1 MVYDNCSSP
10 DDRRA
15 RCEKYRLSRFYR
27 VHLISKEMDRMTN
40 KKFKLAAM
48 SLALTACVAA
58 SPLSAGAEA
67 PEAAADVQPSAAADT
82 ATEDKPSPETVAAEE
97 PAAEAAADPVEET
110 PAQST
115 EEPPA
120 QEPEAAPAGDA
131 AVLPALPGARPVVVD
146 MPAAEAPADA
156 AGEPAE
162 AAEDPKDAAD
172 SAEET
177 AEDADAAED
186 AETPEPPEIAIAR
199 PDAAQPAVQPG
210 IAAPAI
216 QPGGISVMLP
226 GETRQVALNTQASN
240 EDGTVMGDFETVV
253 KNAKAGQEII
263 LQEDYTG
270 SLTIFDWIRLNLNK
284 KTVTGTITVDLSGKK
299 ADGSRGTVEIVN
311 GTITGGTESGV
322 KITGAEGSEILL
334 KDLTITGNRNDTSGY
349 GGGGVCADSGDLTI
363 DHCRI
368 TDNTAANGSGGGVSM
383 GGKHGGTVENA
394 SLTIKDSVISGNT
407 STAQGGG
414 VYAAVTDG
422 SVSITGSTLSGNSA
436 TAQGG
441 GISVSASGSTDVTL
455 SGNTI
460 LENTA
465 GQDGGGIY
473 LSRPEQ
479 SETAPDTTIC
489 GNTIQK
495 NSGKNGGGI
504 KLDNTS
510 ATLENNTILENTAQN
525 AGGGLRA
532 DTRSAA
538 VTCTLRNNTIANNT
552 AVTGGG
558 ISSGSSSLIYKNEYT
573 GYTCTIVMESG
584 SVTGNT
590 ARTTLGTYG
599 GGGVHLTG
607 NGSRFV
613 MKGGTIAGNNANCG
627 GGIYSENYEGISIL
641 GGAIQ
646 GNRAAKHGGGIYI
659 RNSMPNRTIAG
670 SVTNTVEQEVL
681 DIGST
686 VVISGNTAGQLGGG
700 IYADNG
706 VTVRLAGYLLNNH
719 AGTAGA
725 DLYLTAGST
734 EDKNRNVLVL
744 RRVSKDDDWT
754 LVDCGH
760 TIDGWY
766 IDGDEDGNNRWNA
779 DATVDADGN
788 EIPKFI
794 MNLDTLLDGS
804 DYTILQ
810 DENGDYVITVG
821 GKALAL
827 KAAHA
832 VIPPE
837 PTPDPEPTPGPN
849 PTPDPEPTPITPET
863 PESPEVPEAPGE
875 TPVTPISTPTQTVA
889 PSGTHLPQTGTSLFA
904 ALAMALSGI
913 ALTAAGAWASL
924 TGRRCRH

>member
-1 MVYDNCSSP
+1 M
-10 DDRRA
+10 
-15 RCEKYRLSRFYR
+15 
-27 VHLISKEMDRMTN
+27 
-40 KKFKLAAM
+40 
-48 SLALTACVAA
+48 
-58 SPLSAGAEA
+58 
-67 PEAAADVQPSAAADT
+67 
-82 ATEDKPSPETVAAEE
+82 
-97 PAAEAAADPVEET
+97 
-110 PAQST
+110 
-115 EEPPA
+115 
-120 QEPEAAPAGDA
+120 
-131 AVLPALPGARPVVVD
+131 
-146 MPAAEAPADA
+146 
-156 AGEPAE
+156 
-162 AAEDPKDAAD
+162 
-172 SAEET
+172 
-177 AEDADAAED
+177 
-186 AETPEPPEIAIAR
+186 
-199 PDAAQPAVQPG
+199 
-210 IAAPAI
+210 
-216 QPGGISVMLP
+216 
-226 GETRQVALNTQASN
+226 
-240 EDGTVMGDFETVV
+240 
-253 KNAKAGQEII
+253 
-263 LQEDYTG
+263 
-270 SLTIFDWIRLNLNK
+270 
-284 KTVTGTITVDLSGKK
+284 
-299 ADGSRGTVEIVN
+299 N

-441 GISVSASGSTDVTL
+441 G
-455 SGNTI
+455 
-460 LENTA
+460 
-465 GQDGGGIY
+465 GIY

-495 NSGKNGGGI
+495 NSGKN
-504 KLDNTS
+504 
-510 ATLENNTILENTAQN
+510 
-525 AGGGLRA
+525 
-532 DTRSAA
+532 
-538 VTCTLRNNTIANNT
+538 
-552 AVTGGG
+552 GGG

-725 DLYLTAGST
+725 DLYLTAGSA
-734 EDKNRNVLVL
+734 EDKNRNVLIL

>member
-1 MVYDNCSSP
+1 
-10 DDRRA
+10 
-15 RCEKYRLSRFYR
+15 
-27 VHLISKEMDRMTN
+27 
-40 KKFKLAAM
+40 M

-120 QEPEAAPAGDA
+120 QETEAAPAGDA

-177 AEDADAAED
+177 AEDVDAAED

-349 GGGGVCADSGDLTI
+349 GGGGV
-363 DHCRI
+363 
-368 TDNTAANGSGGGVSM
+368 
-383 GGKHGGTVENA
+383 
-394 SLTIKDSVISGNT
+394 
-407 STAQGGG
+407 
-414 VYAAVTDG
+414 
-422 SVSITGSTLSGNSA
+422 
-436 TAQGG
+436 
-441 GISVSASGSTDVTL
+441 
-455 SGNTI
+455 
-460 LENTA
+460 
-465 GQDGGGIY
+465 
-473 LSRPEQ
+473 
-479 SETAPDTTIC
+479 
-489 GNTIQK
+489 
-495 NSGKNGGGI
+495 
-504 KLDNTS
+504 
-510 ATLENNTILENTAQN
+510 
-525 AGGGLRA
+525 
-532 DTRSAA
+532 
-538 VTCTLRNNTIANNT
+538 
-552 AVTGGG
+552 
-558 ISSGSSSLIYKNEYT
+558 
-573 GYTCTIVMESG
+573 
-584 SVTGNT
+584 
-590 ARTTLGTYG
+590 
-599 GGGVHLTG
+599 HLTG

-734 EDKNRNVLVL
+734 EDKNRNVLIL

-837 PTPDPEPTPGPN
+837 PAPDPEPTPGPN
-849 PTPDPEPTPITPET
+849 PTPDPEPTPITPKT
-863 PESPEVPEAPGE
+863 PESPEVPVAPGE

-924 TGRRCRH
+924 TGKCARH

>member
-1 MVYDNCSSP
+1 
-10 DDRRA
+10 
-15 RCEKYRLSRFYR
+15 
-27 VHLISKEMDRMTN
+27 
-40 KKFKLAAM
+40 
-48 SLALTACVAA
+48 
-58 SPLSAGAEA
+58 
-67 PEAAADVQPSAAADT
+67 
-82 ATEDKPSPETVAAEE
+82 
-97 PAAEAAADPVEET
+97 
-110 PAQST
+110 
-115 EEPPA
+115 
-120 QEPEAAPAGDA
+120 
-131 AVLPALPGARPVVVD
+131 

-186 AETPEPPEIAIAR
+186 AETPEPPEKIAIAR

-216 QPGGISVMLP
+216 QPGDISVMLP

-311 GTITGGTESGV
+311 GAITGGTESGV

-334 KDLTITGNRNDTSGY
+334 KDLTITGNTARTTLGTY

-422 SVSITGSTLSGNSA
+422 SVSITGSTLSGNST

-504 KLDNTS
+504 
-510 ATLENNTILENTAQN
+510 
-525 AGGGLRA
+525 
-532 DTRSAA
+532 
-538 VTCTLRNNTIANNT
+538 
-552 AVTGGG
+552 
-558 ISSGSSSLIYKNEYT
+558 
-573 GYTCTIVMESG
+573 
-584 SVTGNT
+584 
-590 ARTTLGTYG
+590 
-599 GGGVHLTG
+599 
-607 NGSRFV
+607 
-613 MKGGTIAGNNANCG
+613 
-627 GGIYSENYEGISIL
+627 
-641 GGAIQ
+641 
-646 GNRAAKHGGGIYI
+646 
-659 RNSMPNRTIAG
+659 
-670 SVTNTVEQEVL
+670 
-681 DIGST
+681 
-686 VVISGNTAGQLGGG
+686 
-700 IYADNG
+700 YADNG

-725 DLYLTAGST
+725 DLYLTAGSA
-734 EDKNRNVLVL
+734 EDKNRNVLIL

-863 PESPEVPEAPGE
+863 PESPEVPVAPGE
-875 TPVTPISTPTQTVA
+875 TPVTPISTPAQTIA
-889 PSGTHLPQTGTSLFA
+889 PSSTHLPQTGTSLFA

-924 TGRRCRH
+924 TGKYARH

>member
-1 MVYDNCSSP
+1 M
-10 DDRRA
+10 
-15 RCEKYRLSRFYR
+15 
-27 VHLISKEMDRMTN
+27 
-40 KKFKLAAM
+40 
-48 SLALTACVAA
+48 
-58 SPLSAGAEA
+58 
-67 PEAAADVQPSAAADT
+67 
-82 ATEDKPSPETVAAEE
+82 
-97 PAAEAAADPVEET
+97 
-110 PAQST
+110 
-115 EEPPA
+115 
-120 QEPEAAPAGDA
+120 
-131 AVLPALPGARPVVVD
+131 
-146 MPAAEAPADA
+146 
-156 AGEPAE
+156 
-162 AAEDPKDAAD
+162 
-172 SAEET
+172 
-177 AEDADAAED
+177 
-186 AETPEPPEIAIAR
+186 
-199 PDAAQPAVQPG
+199 
-210 IAAPAI
+210 
-216 QPGGISVMLP
+216 
-226 GETRQVALNTQASN
+226 
-240 EDGTVMGDFETVV
+240 
-253 KNAKAGQEII
+253 
-263 LQEDYTG
+263 
-270 SLTIFDWIRLNLNK
+270 
-284 KTVTGTITVDLSGKK
+284 
-299 ADGSRGTVEIVN
+299 N

-349 GGGGVCADSGDLTI
+349 GGGGVCADSGDLPI

-504 KLDNTS
+504 
-510 ATLENNTILENTAQN
+510 
-525 AGGGLRA
+525 
-532 DTRSAA
+532 
-538 VTCTLRNNTIANNT
+538 
-552 AVTGGG
+552 
-558 ISSGSSSLIYKNEYT
+558 
-573 GYTCTIVMESG
+573 
-584 SVTGNT
+584 
-590 ARTTLGTYG
+590 
-599 GGGVHLTG
+599 
-607 NGSRFV
+607 
-613 MKGGTIAGNNANCG
+613 
-627 GGIYSENYEGISIL
+627 
-641 GGAIQ
+641 
-646 GNRAAKHGGGIYI
+646 YI

-725 DLYLTAGST
+725 DLYLTAGSA
-734 EDKNRNVLVL
+734 EDKNRNVLIL

>member
-1 MVYDNCSSP
+1 MVCNNCSSP

-131 AVLPALPGARPVVVD
+131 AILPALPGARPVVVD

-253 KNAKAGQEII
+253 KNAKAGQEIV

-270 SLTIFDWIRLNLNK
+270 SLTTFDWIRLNLNK

-441 GISVSASGSTDVTL
+441 GISVSTSGSTDVTL

-495 NSGKNGGGI
+495 NSGKN
-504 KLDNTS
+504 
-510 ATLENNTILENTAQN
+510 
-525 AGGGLRA
+525 
-532 DTRSAA
+532 
-538 VTCTLRNNTIANNT
+538 
-552 AVTGGG
+552 
-558 ISSGSSSLIYKNEYT
+558 
-573 GYTCTIVMESG
+573 
-584 SVTGNT
+584 
-590 ARTTLGTYG
+590 
-599 GGGVHLTG
+599 
-607 NGSRFV
+607 
-613 MKGGTIAGNNANCG
+613 
-627 GGIYSENYEGISIL
+627 
-641 GGAIQ
+641 
-646 GNRAAKHGGGIYI
+646 
-659 RNSMPNRTIAG
+659 
-670 SVTNTVEQEVL
+670 
-681 DIGST
+681 
-686 VVISGNTAGQLGGG
+686 GGG

-849 PTPDPEPTPITPET
+849 STPDPEPTPITPET
-863 PESPEVPEAPGE
+863 PESPEVPVAPGE

>member
-120 QEPEAAPAGDA
+120 QETEAAPAGDA

-311 GTITGGTESGV
+311 GTITG
-322 KITGAEGSEILL
+322 
-334 KDLTITGNRNDTSGY
+334 NRNDTSGY

-383 GGKHGGTVENA
+383 GG
-394 SLTIKDSVISGNT
+394 
-407 STAQGGG
+407 
-414 VYAAVTDG
+414 
-422 SVSITGSTLSGNSA
+422 
-436 TAQGG
+436 
-441 GISVSASGSTDVTL
+441 
-455 SGNTI
+455 
-460 LENTA
+460 
-465 GQDGGGIY
+465 
-473 LSRPEQ
+473 
-479 SETAPDTTIC
+479 
-489 GNTIQK
+489 
-495 NSGKNGGGI
+495 
-504 KLDNTS
+504 
-510 ATLENNTILENTAQN
+510 
-525 AGGGLRA
+525 
-532 DTRSAA
+532 
-538 VTCTLRNNTIANNT
+538 
-552 AVTGGG
+552 
-558 ISSGSSSLIYKNEYT
+558 
-573 GYTCTIVMESG
+573 
-584 SVTGNT
+584 
-590 ARTTLGTYG
+590 
-599 GGGVHLTG
+599 
-607 NGSRFV
+607 
-613 MKGGTIAGNNANCG
+613 
-627 GGIYSENYEGISIL
+627 
-641 GGAIQ
+641 
-646 GNRAAKHGGGIYI
+646 KHGGGIYI

-725 DLYLTAGST
+725 DLYLTAGSA
-734 EDKNRNVLVL
+734 EDKNRNVLIL

>member
-1 MVYDNCSSP
+1 M
-10 DDRRA
+10 
-15 RCEKYRLSRFYR
+15 
-27 VHLISKEMDRMTN
+27 
-40 KKFKLAAM
+40 
-48 SLALTACVAA
+48 
-58 SPLSAGAEA
+58 
-67 PEAAADVQPSAAADT
+67 
-82 ATEDKPSPETVAAEE
+82 
-97 PAAEAAADPVEET
+97 
-110 PAQST
+110 
-115 EEPPA
+115 
-120 QEPEAAPAGDA
+120 
-131 AVLPALPGARPVVVD
+131 PALPGARPVVVD

-334 KDLTITGNRNDTSGY
+334 KDLTI
-349 GGGGVCADSGDLTI
+349 
-363 DHCRI
+363 
-368 TDNTAANGSGGGVSM
+368 
-383 GGKHGGTVENA
+383 
-394 SLTIKDSVISGNT
+394 
-407 STAQGGG
+407 
-414 VYAAVTDG
+414 
-422 SVSITGSTLSGNSA
+422 
-436 TAQGG
+436 
-441 GISVSASGSTDVTL
+441 
-455 SGNTI
+455 
-460 LENTA
+460 
-465 GQDGGGIY
+465 
-473 LSRPEQ
+473 
-479 SETAPDTTIC
+479 
-489 GNTIQK
+489 
-495 NSGKNGGGI
+495 
-504 KLDNTS
+504 
-510 ATLENNTILENTAQN
+510 
-525 AGGGLRA
+525 
-532 DTRSAA
+532 
-538 VTCTLRNNTIANNT
+538 ANNT

-725 DLYLTAGST
+725 DLYLTAGSA
-734 EDKNRNVLVL
+734 EDKNRNALIL

-794 MNLDTLLDGS
+794 MNLDALLDGS

-863 PESPEVPEAPGE
+863 PESPEVPVAPGE

>member
-1 MVYDNCSSP
+1 
-10 DDRRA
+10 
-15 RCEKYRLSRFYR
+15 
-27 VHLISKEMDRMTN
+27 
-40 KKFKLAAM
+40 M

-120 QEPEAAPAGDA
+120 QETEAAPAGDA

-394 SLTIKDSVISGNT
+394 SLTIKDSVISGNA

-441 GISVSASGSTDVTL
+441 GISVSTSGSTDVTL

-504 KLDNTS
+504 
-510 ATLENNTILENTAQN
+510 
-525 AGGGLRA
+525 
-532 DTRSAA
+532 
-538 VTCTLRNNTIANNT
+538 
-552 AVTGGG
+552 
-558 ISSGSSSLIYKNEYT
+558 
-573 GYTCTIVMESG
+573 
-584 SVTGNT
+584 
-590 ARTTLGTYG
+590 
-599 GGGVHLTG
+599 
-607 NGSRFV
+607 
-613 MKGGTIAGNNANCG
+613 
-627 GGIYSENYEGISIL
+627 
-641 GGAIQ
+641 
-646 GNRAAKHGGGIYI
+646 
-659 RNSMPNRTIAG
+659 
-670 SVTNTVEQEVL
+670 
-681 DIGST
+681 
-686 VVISGNTAGQLGGG
+686 
-700 IYADNG
+700 YADNG

-734 EDKNRNVLVL
+734 EDKNRNVLIL

>member
-1 MVYDNCSSP
+1 MVCNNCSSP

-97 PAAEAAADPVEET
+97 PTAEAAADPVEET

-299 ADGSRGTVEIVN
+299 ADGSRGAVEIVN

-383 GGKHGGTVENA
+383 GG
-394 SLTIKDSVISGNT
+394 
-407 STAQGGG
+407 
-414 VYAAVTDG
+414 
-422 SVSITGSTLSGNSA
+422 
-436 TAQGG
+436 
-441 GISVSASGSTDVTL
+441 
-455 SGNTI
+455 
-460 LENTA
+460 
-465 GQDGGGIY
+465 
-473 LSRPEQ
+473 
-479 SETAPDTTIC
+479 
-489 GNTIQK
+489 
-495 NSGKNGGGI
+495 
-504 KLDNTS
+504 
-510 ATLENNTILENTAQN
+510 
-525 AGGGLRA
+525 
-532 DTRSAA
+532 
-538 VTCTLRNNTIANNT
+538 
-552 AVTGGG
+552 
-558 ISSGSSSLIYKNEYT
+558 
-573 GYTCTIVMESG
+573 
-584 SVTGNT
+584 
-590 ARTTLGTYG
+590 
-599 GGGVHLTG
+599 
-607 NGSRFV
+607 
-613 MKGGTIAGNNANCG
+613 
-627 GGIYSENYEGISIL
+627 
-641 GGAIQ
+641 
-646 GNRAAKHGGGIYI
+646 KHGGGIYI

-734 EDKNRNVLVL
+734 EDKNRNVLIL

-849 PTPDPEPTPITPET
+849 PTPDPEPTPITPKT
-863 PESPEVPEAPGE
+863 PESPEVPVAPGE
-875 TPVTPISTPTQTVA
+875 TPVTPISTPTQTVV

>member
-1 MVYDNCSSP
+1 MVCNNCSSP

-120 QEPEAAPAGDA
+120 QETEAAPAGDA

-465 GQDGGGIY
+465 GQDGSGIY

-504 KLDNTS
+504 
-510 ATLENNTILENTAQN
+510 
-525 AGGGLRA
+525 
-532 DTRSAA
+532 
-538 VTCTLRNNTIANNT
+538 
-552 AVTGGG
+552 
-558 ISSGSSSLIYKNEYT
+558 
-573 GYTCTIVMESG
+573 
-584 SVTGNT
+584 
-590 ARTTLGTYG
+590 
-599 GGGVHLTG
+599 
-607 NGSRFV
+607 
-613 MKGGTIAGNNANCG
+613 
-627 GGIYSENYEGISIL
+627 
-641 GGAIQ
+641 
-646 GNRAAKHGGGIYI
+646 
-659 RNSMPNRTIAG
+659 
-670 SVTNTVEQEVL
+670 
-681 DIGST
+681 
-686 VVISGNTAGQLGGG
+686 
-700 IYADNG
+700 YADNG

-725 DLYLTAGST
+725 DLYLTTGSA
-734 EDKNRNVLVL
+734 EDKNRNVLIL

>member
-1 MVYDNCSSP
+1 MVCNNCSSP

-120 QEPEAAPAGDA
+120 QETEAAPAGDA

-441 GISVSASGSTDVTL
+441 GISVSTSGSTDVTL

-495 NSGKNGGGI
+495 NSGKN
-504 KLDNTS
+504 
-510 ATLENNTILENTAQN
+510 
-525 AGGGLRA
+525 
-532 DTRSAA
+532 
-538 VTCTLRNNTIANNT
+538 
-552 AVTGGG
+552 
-558 ISSGSSSLIYKNEYT
+558 
-573 GYTCTIVMESG
+573 
-584 SVTGNT
+584 
-590 ARTTLGTYG
+590 
-599 GGGVHLTG
+599 
-607 NGSRFV
+607 
-613 MKGGTIAGNNANCG
+613 
-627 GGIYSENYEGISIL
+627 
-641 GGAIQ
+641 
-646 GNRAAKHGGGIYI
+646 GGGIYI

>member
-1 MVYDNCSSP
+1 MVCNNCSSP

-383 GGKHGGTVENA
+383 GSKHGGTVENA

-504 KLDNTS
+504 
-510 ATLENNTILENTAQN
+510 
-525 AGGGLRA
+525 
-532 DTRSAA
+532 
-538 VTCTLRNNTIANNT
+538 
-552 AVTGGG
+552 
-558 ISSGSSSLIYKNEYT
+558 
-573 GYTCTIVMESG
+573 
-584 SVTGNT
+584 
-590 ARTTLGTYG
+590 
-599 GGGVHLTG
+599 
-607 NGSRFV
+607 
-613 MKGGTIAGNNANCG
+613 
-627 GGIYSENYEGISIL
+627 
-641 GGAIQ
+641 
-646 GNRAAKHGGGIYI
+646 YI

-706 VTVRLAGYLLNNH
+706 VTVRLAAYLLNNH

-725 DLYLTAGST
+725 DLYLTAGSA
-734 EDKNRNVLVL
+734 EDKNRNVLIL

-810 DENGDYVITVG
+810 DENGDYVITVS

-849 PTPDPEPTPITPET
+849 STPDPEPTPITPKT

-924 TGRRCRH
+924 TGKYARH

>member
-120 QEPEAAPAGDA
+120 QETEAAPAGDA

-240 EDGTVMGDFETVV
+240 EDGTVMGDFEMVV

-349 GGGGVCADSGDLTI
+349 GGG
-363 DHCRI
+363 
-368 TDNTAANGSGGGVSM
+368 
-383 GGKHGGTVENA
+383 
-394 SLTIKDSVISGNT
+394 
-407 STAQGGG
+407 
-414 VYAAVTDG
+414 
-422 SVSITGSTLSGNSA
+422 
-436 TAQGG
+436 
-441 GISVSASGSTDVTL
+441 
-455 SGNTI
+455 
-460 LENTA
+460 
-465 GQDGGGIY
+465 
-473 LSRPEQ
+473 
-479 SETAPDTTIC
+479 
-489 GNTIQK
+489 
-495 NSGKNGGGI
+495 
-504 KLDNTS
+504 
-510 ATLENNTILENTAQN
+510 
-525 AGGGLRA
+525 
-532 DTRSAA
+532 
-538 VTCTLRNNTIANNT
+538 
-552 AVTGGG
+552 

-573 GYTCTIVMESG
+573 GYTCTIVMENG

-706 VTVRLAGYLLNNH
+706 VTVRLPGYLLNNH

-725 DLYLTAGST
+725 DLYLTAGSA
-734 EDKNRNVLVL
+734 EDKNRNVLIL

>member
-1 MVYDNCSSP
+1 MVCNNCSSP

-253 KNAKAGQEII
+253 KNAKAGQEIV

-270 SLTIFDWIRLNLNK
+270 SLTTFDWIRLNLNK

-299 ADGSRGTVEIVN
+299 ADGSRGAVEIVN
-311 GTITGGTESGV
+311 G
-322 KITGAEGSEILL
+322 
-334 KDLTITGNRNDTSGY
+334 TITGNRNDTSGY
-349 GGGGVCADSGDLTI
+349 
-363 DHCRI
+363 
-368 TDNTAANGSGGGVSM
+368 GGGVSM

-495 NSGKNGGGI
+495 NSGKN
-504 KLDNTS
+504 
-510 ATLENNTILENTAQN
+510 
-525 AGGGLRA
+525 
-532 DTRSAA
+532 
-538 VTCTLRNNTIANNT
+538 
-552 AVTGGG
+552 
-558 ISSGSSSLIYKNEYT
+558 
-573 GYTCTIVMESG
+573 
-584 SVTGNT
+584 
-590 ARTTLGTYG
+590 
-599 GGGVHLTG
+599 
-607 NGSRFV
+607 
-613 MKGGTIAGNNANCG
+613 
-627 GGIYSENYEGISIL
+627 
-641 GGAIQ
+641 
-646 GNRAAKHGGGIYI
+646 
-659 RNSMPNRTIAG
+659 
-670 SVTNTVEQEVL
+670 
-681 DIGST
+681 
-686 VVISGNTAGQLGGG
+686 GGG

>member
-1 MVYDNCSSP
+1 
-10 DDRRA
+10 
-15 RCEKYRLSRFYR
+15 
-27 VHLISKEMDRMTN
+27 
-40 KKFKLAAM
+40 M

-349 GGGGVCADSGDLTI
+349 GGGGV
-363 DHCRI
+363 
-368 TDNTAANGSGGGVSM
+368 
-383 GGKHGGTVENA
+383 
-394 SLTIKDSVISGNT
+394 
-407 STAQGGG
+407 
-414 VYAAVTDG
+414 
-422 SVSITGSTLSGNSA
+422 
-436 TAQGG
+436 
-441 GISVSASGSTDVTL
+441 
-455 SGNTI
+455 
-460 LENTA
+460 
-465 GQDGGGIY
+465 
-473 LSRPEQ
+473 
-479 SETAPDTTIC
+479 
-489 GNTIQK
+489 
-495 NSGKNGGGI
+495 
-504 KLDNTS
+504 
-510 ATLENNTILENTAQN
+510 
-525 AGGGLRA
+525 
-532 DTRSAA
+532 
-538 VTCTLRNNTIANNT
+538 
-552 AVTGGG
+552 
-558 ISSGSSSLIYKNEYT
+558 
-573 GYTCTIVMESG
+573 
-584 SVTGNT
+584 
-590 ARTTLGTYG
+590 
-599 GGGVHLTG
+599 HLTG

-627 GGIYSENYEGISIL
+627 SGIYSENYEGISIL

-725 DLYLTAGST
+725 DLYLTAGSA
-734 EDKNRNVLVL
+734 EDKNRNVLIL

-849 PTPDPEPTPITPET
+849 STPDPEPTPITPET
-863 PESPEVPEAPGE
+863 PESPEVPVAPGE

-913 ALTAAGAWASL
+913 ALAAAGAWASL
-924 TGRRCRH
+924 TGKYARH

>member
-1 MVYDNCSSP
+1 MVCNNCSSP

-97 PAAEAAADPVEET
+97 PTAEAAADPVEET

-120 QEPEAAPAGDA
+120 QETEAAPAGDA

-253 KNAKAGQEII
+253 KNAKAGQEIV

-270 SLTIFDWIRLNLNK
+270 SLTTFDWIRLNLNK

-299 ADGSRGTVEIVN
+299 ADGSRGAVEIVN
-311 GTITGGTESGV
+311 G
-322 KITGAEGSEILL
+322 
-334 KDLTITGNRNDTSGY
+334 TITGNRNDTSGY

-495 NSGKNGGGI
+495 NSGKN
-504 KLDNTS
+504 
-510 ATLENNTILENTAQN
+510 
-525 AGGGLRA
+525 
-532 DTRSAA
+532 
-538 VTCTLRNNTIANNT
+538 
-552 AVTGGG
+552 
-558 ISSGSSSLIYKNEYT
+558 
-573 GYTCTIVMESG
+573 
-584 SVTGNT
+584 
-590 ARTTLGTYG
+590 
-599 GGGVHLTG
+599 
-607 NGSRFV
+607 
-613 MKGGTIAGNNANCG
+613 
-627 GGIYSENYEGISIL
+627 
-641 GGAIQ
+641 
-646 GNRAAKHGGGIYI
+646 GGGIYI

-924 TGRRCRH
+924 TGRHCRH

>member
-1 MVYDNCSSP
+1 
-10 DDRRA
+10 
-15 RCEKYRLSRFYR
+15 
-27 VHLISKEMDRMTN
+27 
-40 KKFKLAAM
+40 M

-58 SPLSAGAEA
+58 SPLSTGAEA

-270 SLTIFDWIRLNLNK
+270 SLTTFDWIRLNLNK

-299 ADGSRGTVEIVN
+299 ADGSRGAVEIVN

-349 GGGGVCADSGDLTI
+349 G
-363 DHCRI
+363 
-368 TDNTAANGSGGGVSM
+368 
-383 GGKHGGTVENA
+383 
-394 SLTIKDSVISGNT
+394 
-407 STAQGGG
+407 
-414 VYAAVTDG
+414 
-422 SVSITGSTLSGNSA
+422 
-436 TAQGG
+436 
-441 GISVSASGSTDVTL
+441 
-455 SGNTI
+455 
-460 LENTA
+460 
-465 GQDGGGIY
+465 
-473 LSRPEQ
+473 
-479 SETAPDTTIC
+479 
-489 GNTIQK
+489 
-495 NSGKNGGGI
+495 
-504 KLDNTS
+504 
-510 ATLENNTILENTAQN
+510 
-525 AGGGLRA
+525 
-532 DTRSAA
+532 
-538 VTCTLRNNTIANNT
+538 
-552 AVTGGG
+552 
-558 ISSGSSSLIYKNEYT
+558 
-573 GYTCTIVMESG
+573 
-584 SVTGNT
+584 
-590 ARTTLGTYG
+590 
-599 GGGVHLTG
+599 
-607 NGSRFV
+607 
-613 MKGGTIAGNNANCG
+613 G

-725 DLYLTAGST
+725 DLYLTAGSA
-734 EDKNRNVLVL
+734 EDKNRNVLIL

-766 IDGDEDGNNRWNA
+766 IDGDEDGNDRWNA

-837 PTPDPEPTPGPN
+837 PAPDPEPTPGPN
-849 PTPDPEPTPITPET
+849 PTPDPEPTPITPKT

-924 TGRRCRH
+924 TGKYARH

>member
-1 MVYDNCSSP
+1 
-10 DDRRA
+10 
-15 RCEKYRLSRFYR
+15 
-27 VHLISKEMDRMTN
+27 MTN

-253 KNAKAGQEII
+253 KNAKAGQEIV

-270 SLTIFDWIRLNLNK
+270 SLTTFDWIRLNLNK

-299 ADGSRGTVEIVN
+299 ADGSRGAVEIVN
-311 GTITGGTESGV
+311 GTITG
-322 KITGAEGSEILL
+322 
-334 KDLTITGNRNDTSGY
+334 NWNDTSGY

-383 GGKHGGTVENA
+383 GG
-394 SLTIKDSVISGNT
+394 
-407 STAQGGG
+407 
-414 VYAAVTDG
+414 
-422 SVSITGSTLSGNSA
+422 
-436 TAQGG
+436 
-441 GISVSASGSTDVTL
+441 
-455 SGNTI
+455 
-460 LENTA
+460 
-465 GQDGGGIY
+465 
-473 LSRPEQ
+473 
-479 SETAPDTTIC
+479 
-489 GNTIQK
+489 
-495 NSGKNGGGI
+495 
-504 KLDNTS
+504 
-510 ATLENNTILENTAQN
+510 
-525 AGGGLRA
+525 
-532 DTRSAA
+532 
-538 VTCTLRNNTIANNT
+538 
-552 AVTGGG
+552 
-558 ISSGSSSLIYKNEYT
+558 
-573 GYTCTIVMESG
+573 
-584 SVTGNT
+584 
-590 ARTTLGTYG
+590 
-599 GGGVHLTG
+599 
-607 NGSRFV
+607 
-613 MKGGTIAGNNANCG
+613 
-627 GGIYSENYEGISIL
+627 
-641 GGAIQ
+641 
-646 GNRAAKHGGGIYI
+646 KHGGGIYI

-725 DLYLTAGST
+725 DLYLTAGSA
-734 EDKNRNVLVL
+734 EDKNRNVLIL

-794 MNLDTLLDGS
+794 MNLDALLDGS

-863 PESPEVPEAPGE
+863 PESPEVPVAPGE

>member
-1 MVYDNCSSP
+1 MACNNCSSP

-27 VHLISKEMDRMTN
+27 VHLISKEMDRMTT

-115 EEPPA
+115 EGPPA

-299 ADGSRGTVEIVN
+299 ADGSRGAVEIVN
-311 GTITGGTESGV
+311 GTITG
-322 KITGAEGSEILL
+322 K
-334 KDLTITGNRNDTSGY
+334 RNDTSGY

-383 GGKHGGTVENA
+383 GGKHGG
-394 SLTIKDSVISGNT
+394 
-407 STAQGGG
+407 
-414 VYAAVTDG
+414 
-422 SVSITGSTLSGNSA
+422 
-436 TAQGG
+436 
-441 GISVSASGSTDVTL
+441 
-455 SGNTI
+455 
-460 LENTA
+460 
-465 GQDGGGIY
+465 
-473 LSRPEQ
+473 
-479 SETAPDTTIC
+479 
-489 GNTIQK
+489 
-495 NSGKNGGGI
+495 
-504 KLDNTS
+504 
-510 ATLENNTILENTAQN
+510 
-525 AGGGLRA
+525 
-532 DTRSAA
+532 
-538 VTCTLRNNTIANNT
+538 
-552 AVTGGG
+552 
-558 ISSGSSSLIYKNEYT
+558 
-573 GYTCTIVMESG
+573 
-584 SVTGNT
+584 
-590 ARTTLGTYG
+590 
-599 GGGVHLTG
+599 
-607 NGSRFV
+607 
-613 MKGGTIAGNNANCG
+613 
-627 GGIYSENYEGISIL
+627 
-641 GGAIQ
+641 
-646 GNRAAKHGGGIYI
+646 GIYI

-670 SVTNTVEQEVL
+670 SVPNTVEQEVL

-706 VTVRLAGYLLNNH
+706 VTVRLAGYLLTNH

>member
-1 MVYDNCSSP
+1 M
-10 DDRRA
+10 
-15 RCEKYRLSRFYR
+15 
-27 VHLISKEMDRMTN
+27 
-40 KKFKLAAM
+40 
-48 SLALTACVAA
+48 
-58 SPLSAGAEA
+58 
-67 PEAAADVQPSAAADT
+67 QPSAAADT

-226 GETRQVALNTQASN
+226 GETRQVALNAQASN

-504 KLDNTS
+504 
-510 ATLENNTILENTAQN
+510 
-525 AGGGLRA
+525 
-532 DTRSAA
+532 
-538 VTCTLRNNTIANNT
+538 
-552 AVTGGG
+552 
-558 ISSGSSSLIYKNEYT
+558 
-573 GYTCTIVMESG
+573 
-584 SVTGNT
+584 
-590 ARTTLGTYG
+590 
-599 GGGVHLTG
+599 
-607 NGSRFV
+607 
-613 MKGGTIAGNNANCG
+613 
-627 GGIYSENYEGISIL
+627 
-641 GGAIQ
+641 
-646 GNRAAKHGGGIYI
+646 
-659 RNSMPNRTIAG
+659 
-670 SVTNTVEQEVL
+670 
-681 DIGST
+681 
-686 VVISGNTAGQLGGG
+686 
-700 IYADNG
+700 YADNG

-725 DLYLTAGST
+725 DLYLTAGSA
-734 EDKNRNVLVL
+734 EDKNRNVLIL

-794 MNLDTLLDGS
+794 MNPDALLDGS

>member
-1 MVYDNCSSP
+1 MVCNNCSSP

-253 KNAKAGQEII
+253 KNAKAGQEIV

-270 SLTIFDWIRLNLNK
+270 SLTTFDWIRLNLNK

-299 ADGSRGTVEIVN
+299 ADGSRGAVEIVN

-349 GGGGVCADSGDLTI
+349 GGGV
-363 DHCRI
+363 
-368 TDNTAANGSGGGVSM
+368 
-383 GGKHGGTVENA
+383 
-394 SLTIKDSVISGNT
+394 
-407 STAQGGG
+407 
-414 VYAAVTDG
+414 
-422 SVSITGSTLSGNSA
+422 
-436 TAQGG
+436 
-441 GISVSASGSTDVTL
+441 
-455 SGNTI
+455 
-460 LENTA
+460 
-465 GQDGGGIY
+465 
-473 LSRPEQ
+473 
-479 SETAPDTTIC
+479 
-489 GNTIQK
+489 
-495 NSGKNGGGI
+495 
-504 KLDNTS
+504 
-510 ATLENNTILENTAQN
+510 
-525 AGGGLRA
+525 
-532 DTRSAA
+532 
-538 VTCTLRNNTIANNT
+538 
-552 AVTGGG
+552 

-573 GYTCTIVMESG
+573 GYTCTIVMENG

-725 DLYLTAGST
+725 DLYLTAGSA
-734 EDKNRNVLVL
+734 EDKNRNVLIL

>member
-1 MVYDNCSSP
+1 
-10 DDRRA
+10 
-15 RCEKYRLSRFYR
+15 
-27 VHLISKEMDRMTN
+27 MTN

-58 SPLSAGAEA
+58 SPLSAG
-67 PEAAADVQPSAAADT
+67 
-82 ATEDKPSPETVAAEE
+82 
-97 PAAEAAADPVEET
+97 
-110 PAQST
+110 
-115 EEPPA
+115 
-120 QEPEAAPAGDA
+120 
-131 AVLPALPGARPVVVD
+131 
-146 MPAAEAPADA
+146 AEAPADA

-216 QPGGISVMLP
+216 QPGSISVMLP

-253 KNAKAGQEII
+253 KNAKAGQEIV

-299 ADGSRGTVEIVN
+299 ADGSRGAVEIVN

-334 KDLTITGNRNDTSGY
+334 KGLTITGNRNDTSG
-349 GGGGVCADSGDLTI
+349 
-363 DHCRI
+363 
-368 TDNTAANGSGGGVSM
+368 
-383 GGKHGGTVENA
+383 
-394 SLTIKDSVISGNT
+394 
-407 STAQGGG
+407 
-414 VYAAVTDG
+414 
-422 SVSITGSTLSGNSA
+422 
-436 TAQGG
+436 
-441 GISVSASGSTDVTL
+441 
-455 SGNTI
+455 
-460 LENTA
+460 
-465 GQDGGGIY
+465 
-473 LSRPEQ
+473 
-479 SETAPDTTIC
+479 
-489 GNTIQK
+489 
-495 NSGKNGGGI
+495 
-504 KLDNTS
+504 
-510 ATLENNTILENTAQN
+510 
-525 AGGGLRA
+525 
-532 DTRSAA
+532 
-538 VTCTLRNNTIANNT
+538 
-552 AVTGGG
+552 
-558 ISSGSSSLIYKNEYT
+558 
-573 GYTCTIVMESG
+573 
-584 SVTGNT
+584 
-590 ARTTLGTYG
+590 YG

-725 DLYLTAGST
+725 DLYLTAGSA
-734 EDKNRNVLVL
+734 EDKNRNVLIL

-863 PESPEVPEAPGE
+863 PESPEVPVAPGE

-924 TGRRCRH
+924 TGKYARH

>member
-1 MVYDNCSSP
+1 MVCNNCSSP

-253 KNAKAGQEII
+253 KNAKAGQEIV

-270 SLTIFDWIRLNLNK
+270 SLTTFDWIRLNLNK

-299 ADGSRGTVEIVN
+299 ADGSRGAVEIVN
-311 GTITGGTESGV
+311 G
-322 KITGAEGSEILL
+322 
-334 KDLTITGNRNDTSGY
+334 TITGNRNDTSGY

-383 GGKHGGTVENA
+383 GG
-394 SLTIKDSVISGNT
+394 
-407 STAQGGG
+407 
-414 VYAAVTDG
+414 
-422 SVSITGSTLSGNSA
+422 
-436 TAQGG
+436 
-441 GISVSASGSTDVTL
+441 
-455 SGNTI
+455 
-460 LENTA
+460 
-465 GQDGGGIY
+465 
-473 LSRPEQ
+473 
-479 SETAPDTTIC
+479 
-489 GNTIQK
+489 
-495 NSGKNGGGI
+495 
-504 KLDNTS
+504 
-510 ATLENNTILENTAQN
+510 
-525 AGGGLRA
+525 
-532 DTRSAA
+532 
-538 VTCTLRNNTIANNT
+538 
-552 AVTGGG
+552 
-558 ISSGSSSLIYKNEYT
+558 
-573 GYTCTIVMESG
+573 
-584 SVTGNT
+584 
-590 ARTTLGTYG
+590 
-599 GGGVHLTG
+599 
-607 NGSRFV
+607 
-613 MKGGTIAGNNANCG
+613 
-627 GGIYSENYEGISIL
+627 
-641 GGAIQ
+641 
-646 GNRAAKHGGGIYI
+646 KHGGGIYI

-725 DLYLTAGST
+725 DLYLTAGSA
-734 EDKNRNVLVL
+734 EDKNRNVLIL

-794 MNLDTLLDGS
+794 MNLDALLDGS

-863 PESPEVPEAPGE
+863 PESPEVPVAPGE

>member
-1 MVYDNCSSP
+1 MVCNNCSSP

-131 AVLPALPGARPVVVD
+131 AILPALPGARPVVVD

-253 KNAKAGQEII
+253 KNAKAGQEIV

-270 SLTIFDWIRLNLNK
+270 SLTTFDWIRLNLNK

-299 ADGSRGTVEIVN
+299 ADGSRGAVEIVN
-311 GTITGGTESGV
+311 G
-322 KITGAEGSEILL
+322 
-334 KDLTITGNRNDTSGY
+334 TITGNRNDTSGY

-383 GGKHGGTVENA
+383 GGKHGGGIYIRNSMPNRTIAGSVTNTVEQEVLDIG
-394 SLTIKDSVISGNT
+394 STVVISGNT
-407 STAQGGG
+407 AGQ
-414 VYAAVTDG
+414 
-422 SVSITGSTLSGNSA
+422 L
-436 TAQGG
+436 GG
-441 GISVSASGSTDVTL
+441 GISVSTSGSTDVTL

-495 NSGKNGGGI
+495 NSGKN
-504 KLDNTS
+504 
-510 ATLENNTILENTAQN
+510 
-525 AGGGLRA
+525 
-532 DTRSAA
+532 
-538 VTCTLRNNTIANNT
+538 
-552 AVTGGG
+552 
-558 ISSGSSSLIYKNEYT
+558 
-573 GYTCTIVMESG
+573 
-584 SVTGNT
+584 
-590 ARTTLGTYG
+590 
-599 GGGVHLTG
+599 
-607 NGSRFV
+607 
-613 MKGGTIAGNNANCG
+613 
-627 GGIYSENYEGISIL
+627 
-641 GGAIQ
+641 
-646 GNRAAKHGGGIYI
+646 
-659 RNSMPNRTIAG
+659 
-670 SVTNTVEQEVL
+670 
-681 DIGST
+681 
-686 VVISGNTAGQLGGG
+686 GGG

-863 PESPEVPEAPGE
+863 PESPEVPEAPDE

>member
-1 MVYDNCSSP
+1 
-10 DDRRA
+10 
-15 RCEKYRLSRFYR
+15 
-27 VHLISKEMDRMTN
+27 MTN

-253 KNAKAGQEII
+253 KNAKAGQEIV

-270 SLTIFDWIRLNLNK
+270 SLTTFDWIRLNLNK

-299 ADGSRGTVEIVN
+299 ADGSRGAVEIVN
-311 GTITGGTESGV
+311 G
-322 KITGAEGSEILL
+322 
-334 KDLTITGNRNDTSGY
+334 TITGNRNDTSGY

-383 GGKHGGTVENA
+383 GG
-394 SLTIKDSVISGNT
+394 
-407 STAQGGG
+407 
-414 VYAAVTDG
+414 
-422 SVSITGSTLSGNSA
+422 
-436 TAQGG
+436 
-441 GISVSASGSTDVTL
+441 
-455 SGNTI
+455 
-460 LENTA
+460 
-465 GQDGGGIY
+465 
-473 LSRPEQ
+473 
-479 SETAPDTTIC
+479 
-489 GNTIQK
+489 
-495 NSGKNGGGI
+495 
-504 KLDNTS
+504 
-510 ATLENNTILENTAQN
+510 
-525 AGGGLRA
+525 
-532 DTRSAA
+532 
-538 VTCTLRNNTIANNT
+538 
-552 AVTGGG
+552 
-558 ISSGSSSLIYKNEYT
+558 
-573 GYTCTIVMESG
+573 
-584 SVTGNT
+584 
-590 ARTTLGTYG
+590 
-599 GGGVHLTG
+599 
-607 NGSRFV
+607 
-613 MKGGTIAGNNANCG
+613 
-627 GGIYSENYEGISIL
+627 
-641 GGAIQ
+641 
-646 GNRAAKHGGGIYI
+646 KHGGGIYI

-734 EDKNRNVLVL
+734 EDKNRNVLIL

>member
-1 MVYDNCSSP
+1 MVCNNCSSP

-131 AVLPALPGARPVVVD
+131 AILPALPGARPVVVD

-253 KNAKAGQEII
+253 KNAKAGQEIV

-270 SLTIFDWIRLNLNK
+270 SLTTFDWIRLNLNK

-299 ADGSRGTVEIVN
+299 ADGSRGAVEIVN
-311 GTITGGTESGV
+311 G
-322 KITGAEGSEILL
+322 
-334 KDLTITGNRNDTSGY
+334 TITGNRNDTSGY

-394 SLTIKDSVISGNT
+394 SLTIKDSVISGNA

-441 GISVSASGSTDVTL
+441 GISVSTSGSTDVTL

-495 NSGKNGGGI
+495 NSGKN
-504 KLDNTS
+504 
-510 ATLENNTILENTAQN
+510 
-525 AGGGLRA
+525 
-532 DTRSAA
+532 
-538 VTCTLRNNTIANNT
+538 
-552 AVTGGG
+552 
-558 ISSGSSSLIYKNEYT
+558 
-573 GYTCTIVMESG
+573 
-584 SVTGNT
+584 
-590 ARTTLGTYG
+590 
-599 GGGVHLTG
+599 
-607 NGSRFV
+607 
-613 MKGGTIAGNNANCG
+613 
-627 GGIYSENYEGISIL
+627 
-641 GGAIQ
+641 
-646 GNRAAKHGGGIYI
+646 
-659 RNSMPNRTIAG
+659 
-670 SVTNTVEQEVL
+670 
-681 DIGST
+681 
-686 VVISGNTAGQLGGG
+686 GGG

-863 PESPEVPEAPGE
+863 PESPEVPEAPDE

>member
-1 MVYDNCSSP
+1 MVCNNCSSP

-311 GTITGGTESGV
+311 GTITG
-322 KITGAEGSEILL
+322 
-334 KDLTITGNRNDTSGY
+334 NRNDTSGY

-394 SLTIKDSVISGNT
+394 SLTIKDSVISGNA

-441 GISVSASGSTDVTL
+441 GISVSTSGSTDVTL

-495 NSGKNGGGI
+495 NSGKN
-504 KLDNTS
+504 
-510 ATLENNTILENTAQN
+510 
-525 AGGGLRA
+525 
-532 DTRSAA
+532 
-538 VTCTLRNNTIANNT
+538 
-552 AVTGGG
+552 
-558 ISSGSSSLIYKNEYT
+558 
-573 GYTCTIVMESG
+573 
-584 SVTGNT
+584 
-590 ARTTLGTYG
+590 
-599 GGGVHLTG
+599 
-607 NGSRFV
+607 
-613 MKGGTIAGNNANCG
+613 
-627 GGIYSENYEGISIL
+627 
-641 GGAIQ
+641 
-646 GNRAAKHGGGIYI
+646 
-659 RNSMPNRTIAG
+659 
-670 SVTNTVEQEVL
+670 
-681 DIGST
+681 
-686 VVISGNTAGQLGGG
+686 GGG

-863 PESPEVPEAPGE
+863 PESPEVPEVPGE

>member
-1 MVYDNCSSP
+1 MVCNNCSSP

-97 PAAEAAADPVEET
+97 LAAEAAADPVEET

-131 AVLPALPGARPVVVD
+131 AILPALPGARPVVVD

-253 KNAKAGQEII
+253 KNAKAGQEIV

-270 SLTIFDWIRLNLNK
+270 SLTTFDWIRLNLNK

-299 ADGSRGTVEIVN
+299 ADGSRGAVEIVN
-311 GTITGGTESGV
+311 G
-322 KITGAEGSEILL
+322 
-334 KDLTITGNRNDTSGY
+334 TITGNRNDTSGY

-383 GGKHGGTVENA
+383 GG
-394 SLTIKDSVISGNT
+394 
-407 STAQGGG
+407 
-414 VYAAVTDG
+414 
-422 SVSITGSTLSGNSA
+422 
-436 TAQGG
+436 
-441 GISVSASGSTDVTL
+441 
-455 SGNTI
+455 
-460 LENTA
+460 
-465 GQDGGGIY
+465 
-473 LSRPEQ
+473 
-479 SETAPDTTIC
+479 
-489 GNTIQK
+489 
-495 NSGKNGGGI
+495 
-504 KLDNTS
+504 
-510 ATLENNTILENTAQN
+510 
-525 AGGGLRA
+525 
-532 DTRSAA
+532 
-538 VTCTLRNNTIANNT
+538 
-552 AVTGGG
+552 
-558 ISSGSSSLIYKNEYT
+558 
-573 GYTCTIVMESG
+573 
-584 SVTGNT
+584 
-590 ARTTLGTYG
+590 
-599 GGGVHLTG
+599 
-607 NGSRFV
+607 
-613 MKGGTIAGNNANCG
+613 
-627 GGIYSENYEGISIL
+627 
-641 GGAIQ
+641 
-646 GNRAAKHGGGIYI
+646 KHGGGIYI

-924 TGRRCRH
+924 TGKYARH

>member
-1 MVYDNCSSP
+1 
-10 DDRRA
+10 
-15 RCEKYRLSRFYR
+15 
-27 VHLISKEMDRMTN
+27 MTN

-299 ADGSRGTVEIVN
+299 ADGSRGAVEIVN

-383 GGKHGGTVENA
+383 GGKHGG
-394 SLTIKDSVISGNT
+394 
-407 STAQGGG
+407 
-414 VYAAVTDG
+414 
-422 SVSITGSTLSGNSA
+422 
-436 TAQGG
+436 
-441 GISVSASGSTDVTL
+441 
-455 SGNTI
+455 
-460 LENTA
+460 
-465 GQDGGGIY
+465 
-473 LSRPEQ
+473 
-479 SETAPDTTIC
+479 
-489 GNTIQK
+489 
-495 NSGKNGGGI
+495 
-504 KLDNTS
+504 
-510 ATLENNTILENTAQN
+510 
-525 AGGGLRA
+525 
-532 DTRSAA
+532 
-538 VTCTLRNNTIANNT
+538 
-552 AVTGGG
+552 
-558 ISSGSSSLIYKNEYT
+558 
-573 GYTCTIVMESG
+573 
-584 SVTGNT
+584 
-590 ARTTLGTYG
+590 
-599 GGGVHLTG
+599 
-607 NGSRFV
+607 
-613 MKGGTIAGNNANCG
+613 
-627 GGIYSENYEGISIL
+627 
-641 GGAIQ
+641 
-646 GNRAAKHGGGIYI
+646 GIYI

-725 DLYLTAGST
+725 DLYLTAGSA
-734 EDKNRNVLVL
+734 EDKNRNVLIL

-788 EIPKFI
+788 KIPKFI

-924 TGRRCRH
+924 TGRHCRH

>member
-1 MVYDNCSSP
+1 
-10 DDRRA
+10 
-15 RCEKYRLSRFYR
+15 
-27 VHLISKEMDRMTN
+27 MTN

-253 KNAKAGQEII
+253 KNAKAGQEIV

-270 SLTIFDWIRLNLNK
+270 SLTTFDWIRLNLNK

-299 ADGSRGTVEIVN
+299 ADGSRGAVEIVN
-311 GTITGGTESGV
+311 G
-322 KITGAEGSEILL
+322 
-334 KDLTITGNRNDTSGY
+334 TITGNRNDTSGY
-349 GGGGVCADSGDLTI
+349 
-363 DHCRI
+363 
-368 TDNTAANGSGGGVSM
+368 GGGVSM

-495 NSGKNGGGI
+495 NSGKN
-504 KLDNTS
+504 
-510 ATLENNTILENTAQN
+510 
-525 AGGGLRA
+525 
-532 DTRSAA
+532 
-538 VTCTLRNNTIANNT
+538 
-552 AVTGGG
+552 
-558 ISSGSSSLIYKNEYT
+558 
-573 GYTCTIVMESG
+573 
-584 SVTGNT
+584 
-590 ARTTLGTYG
+590 
-599 GGGVHLTG
+599 
-607 NGSRFV
+607 
-613 MKGGTIAGNNANCG
+613 
-627 GGIYSENYEGISIL
+627 
-641 GGAIQ
+641 
-646 GNRAAKHGGGIYI
+646 GGGIYI

>member
-1 MVYDNCSSP
+1 MVCNNCSSP

-131 AVLPALPGARPVVVD
+131 AILPALPGARPVVVD

-226 GETRQVALNTQASN
+226 GETRQVALNAQASN

-383 GGKHGGTVENA
+383 GG
-394 SLTIKDSVISGNT
+394 
-407 STAQGGG
+407 
-414 VYAAVTDG
+414 
-422 SVSITGSTLSGNSA
+422 
-436 TAQGG
+436 
-441 GISVSASGSTDVTL
+441 
-455 SGNTI
+455 
-460 LENTA
+460 
-465 GQDGGGIY
+465 
-473 LSRPEQ
+473 
-479 SETAPDTTIC
+479 
-489 GNTIQK
+489 
-495 NSGKNGGGI
+495 
-504 KLDNTS
+504 
-510 ATLENNTILENTAQN
+510 
-525 AGGGLRA
+525 
-532 DTRSAA
+532 
-538 VTCTLRNNTIANNT
+538 
-552 AVTGGG
+552 
-558 ISSGSSSLIYKNEYT
+558 
-573 GYTCTIVMESG
+573 
-584 SVTGNT
+584 
-590 ARTTLGTYG
+590 
-599 GGGVHLTG
+599 
-607 NGSRFV
+607 
-613 MKGGTIAGNNANCG
+613 
-627 GGIYSENYEGISIL
+627 
-641 GGAIQ
+641 
-646 GNRAAKHGGGIYI
+646 KHGGGIYI

>member
-1 MVYDNCSSP
+1 MVCNNCSSP

-67 PEAAADVQPSAAADT
+67 PEAAADVHPSAAADT

-253 KNAKAGQEII
+253 KNAKAGQEIV

-270 SLTIFDWIRLNLNK
+270 SLTTFDWIRLNLNK

-299 ADGSRGTVEIVN
+299 ADGSRGAVEIVN
-311 GTITGGTESGV
+311 G
-322 KITGAEGSEILL
+322 
-334 KDLTITGNRNDTSGY
+334 TITGNRNDTSGY

-383 GGKHGGTVENA
+383 GG
-394 SLTIKDSVISGNT
+394 
-407 STAQGGG
+407 
-414 VYAAVTDG
+414 
-422 SVSITGSTLSGNSA
+422 
-436 TAQGG
+436 
-441 GISVSASGSTDVTL
+441 
-455 SGNTI
+455 
-460 LENTA
+460 
-465 GQDGGGIY
+465 
-473 LSRPEQ
+473 
-479 SETAPDTTIC
+479 
-489 GNTIQK
+489 
-495 NSGKNGGGI
+495 
-504 KLDNTS
+504 
-510 ATLENNTILENTAQN
+510 
-525 AGGGLRA
+525 
-532 DTRSAA
+532 
-538 VTCTLRNNTIANNT
+538 
-552 AVTGGG
+552 
-558 ISSGSSSLIYKNEYT
+558 
-573 GYTCTIVMESG
+573 
-584 SVTGNT
+584 
-590 ARTTLGTYG
+590 
-599 GGGVHLTG
+599 
-607 NGSRFV
+607 
-613 MKGGTIAGNNANCG
+613 
-627 GGIYSENYEGISIL
+627 
-641 GGAIQ
+641 
-646 GNRAAKHGGGIYI
+646 KHGGGIYI

-924 TGRRCRH
+924 TGKYARH

>member
-1 MVYDNCSSP
+1 M
-10 DDRRA
+10 
-15 RCEKYRLSRFYR
+15 
-27 VHLISKEMDRMTN
+27 HLISKEMDRMTN

-441 GISVSASGSTDVTL
+441 GISVSTSGSTDVTL

-495 NSGKNGGGI
+495 NSGKN
-504 KLDNTS
+504 
-510 ATLENNTILENTAQN
+510 
-525 AGGGLRA
+525 
-532 DTRSAA
+532 
-538 VTCTLRNNTIANNT
+538 
-552 AVTGGG
+552 
-558 ISSGSSSLIYKNEYT
+558 
-573 GYTCTIVMESG
+573 
-584 SVTGNT
+584 
-590 ARTTLGTYG
+590 
-599 GGGVHLTG
+599 
-607 NGSRFV
+607 
-613 MKGGTIAGNNANCG
+613 
-627 GGIYSENYEGISIL
+627 
-641 GGAIQ
+641 
-646 GNRAAKHGGGIYI
+646 GGGIYI

>member
-1 MVYDNCSSP
+1 MVCNNCSSP

-299 ADGSRGTVEIVN
+299 ADGSRGAVEIVN

-383 GGKHGGTVENA
+383 GG
-394 SLTIKDSVISGNT
+394 
-407 STAQGGG
+407 
-414 VYAAVTDG
+414 
-422 SVSITGSTLSGNSA
+422 
-436 TAQGG
+436 
-441 GISVSASGSTDVTL
+441 
-455 SGNTI
+455 
-460 LENTA
+460 
-465 GQDGGGIY
+465 
-473 LSRPEQ
+473 
-479 SETAPDTTIC
+479 
-489 GNTIQK
+489 
-495 NSGKNGGGI
+495 
-504 KLDNTS
+504 
-510 ATLENNTILENTAQN
+510 
-525 AGGGLRA
+525 
-532 DTRSAA
+532 
-538 VTCTLRNNTIANNT
+538 
-552 AVTGGG
+552 
-558 ISSGSSSLIYKNEYT
+558 
-573 GYTCTIVMESG
+573 
-584 SVTGNT
+584 
-590 ARTTLGTYG
+590 
-599 GGGVHLTG
+599 
-607 NGSRFV
+607 
-613 MKGGTIAGNNANCG
+613 
-627 GGIYSENYEGISIL
+627 
-641 GGAIQ
+641 
-646 GNRAAKHGGGIYI
+646 KHGGGIYI

-794 MNLDTLLDGS
+794 MNLDALLDGS

-863 PESPEVPEAPGE
+863 PESPEVPVAPGE

>member
-1 MVYDNCSSP
+1 
-10 DDRRA
+10 
-15 RCEKYRLSRFYR
+15 
-27 VHLISKEMDRMTN
+27 MTN

-131 AVLPALPGARPVVVD
+131 AILPALPGARPVVVD

-226 GETRQVALNTQASN
+226 GETRQVALNAQASN

-383 GGKHGGTVENA
+383 GGKHGG
-394 SLTIKDSVISGNT
+394 
-407 STAQGGG
+407 
-414 VYAAVTDG
+414 
-422 SVSITGSTLSGNSA
+422 
-436 TAQGG
+436 
-441 GISVSASGSTDVTL
+441 
-455 SGNTI
+455 
-460 LENTA
+460 
-465 GQDGGGIY
+465 
-473 LSRPEQ
+473 
-479 SETAPDTTIC
+479 
-489 GNTIQK
+489 
-495 NSGKNGGGI
+495 
-504 KLDNTS
+504 
-510 ATLENNTILENTAQN
+510 
-525 AGGGLRA
+525 
-532 DTRSAA
+532 
-538 VTCTLRNNTIANNT
+538 
-552 AVTGGG
+552 
-558 ISSGSSSLIYKNEYT
+558 
-573 GYTCTIVMESG
+573 
-584 SVTGNT
+584 
-590 ARTTLGTYG
+590 
-599 GGGVHLTG
+599 
-607 NGSRFV
+607 
-613 MKGGTIAGNNANCG
+613 
-627 GGIYSENYEGISIL
+627 
-641 GGAIQ
+641 
-646 GNRAAKHGGGIYI
+646 GIYI

-725 DLYLTAGST
+725 DLYLTAGSA
-734 EDKNRNVLVL
+734 EDKNRNVLIL

-875 TPVTPISTPTQTVA
+875 TPVTSISTPTQTVA

>member
-1 MVYDNCSSP
+1 
-10 DDRRA
+10 
-15 RCEKYRLSRFYR
+15 
-27 VHLISKEMDRMTN
+27 MTN

-349 GGGGVCADSGDLTI
+349 GGGGV
-363 DHCRI
+363 
-368 TDNTAANGSGGGVSM
+368 
-383 GGKHGGTVENA
+383 
-394 SLTIKDSVISGNT
+394 
-407 STAQGGG
+407 
-414 VYAAVTDG
+414 
-422 SVSITGSTLSGNSA
+422 
-436 TAQGG
+436 
-441 GISVSASGSTDVTL
+441 
-455 SGNTI
+455 
-460 LENTA
+460 
-465 GQDGGGIY
+465 
-473 LSRPEQ
+473 
-479 SETAPDTTIC
+479 
-489 GNTIQK
+489 
-495 NSGKNGGGI
+495 
-504 KLDNTS
+504 
-510 ATLENNTILENTAQN
+510 
-525 AGGGLRA
+525 
-532 DTRSAA
+532 
-538 VTCTLRNNTIANNT
+538 
-552 AVTGGG
+552 
-558 ISSGSSSLIYKNEYT
+558 
-573 GYTCTIVMESG
+573 
-584 SVTGNT
+584 
-590 ARTTLGTYG
+590 
-599 GGGVHLTG
+599 HLTG

-627 GGIYSENYEGISIL
+627 SGIYSENYEGISIL

-725 DLYLTAGST
+725 DLYLTAGSA
-734 EDKNRNVLVL
+734 EDKNRNVLIL

-849 PTPDPEPTPITPET
+849 STPDPEPTPIAPET
-863 PESPEVPEAPGE
+863 PESPEVPVAPGE

-924 TGRRCRH
+924 TGKYARH

>member
-120 QEPEAAPAGDA
+120 QETEAAPAGDA

-299 ADGSRGTVEIVN
+299 ADGSRGAVEIVN

-383 GGKHGGTVENA
+383 GG
-394 SLTIKDSVISGNT
+394 
-407 STAQGGG
+407 
-414 VYAAVTDG
+414 
-422 SVSITGSTLSGNSA
+422 
-436 TAQGG
+436 
-441 GISVSASGSTDVTL
+441 
-455 SGNTI
+455 
-460 LENTA
+460 
-465 GQDGGGIY
+465 
-473 LSRPEQ
+473 
-479 SETAPDTTIC
+479 
-489 GNTIQK
+489 
-495 NSGKNGGGI
+495 
-504 KLDNTS
+504 
-510 ATLENNTILENTAQN
+510 
-525 AGGGLRA
+525 
-532 DTRSAA
+532 
-538 VTCTLRNNTIANNT
+538 
-552 AVTGGG
+552 
-558 ISSGSSSLIYKNEYT
+558 
-573 GYTCTIVMESG
+573 
-584 SVTGNT
+584 
-590 ARTTLGTYG
+590 
-599 GGGVHLTG
+599 
-607 NGSRFV
+607 
-613 MKGGTIAGNNANCG
+613 
-627 GGIYSENYEGISIL
+627 
-641 GGAIQ
+641 
-646 GNRAAKHGGGIYI
+646 KHGGGIYI

-794 MNLDTLLDGS
+794 MNLDALLDGS

>member
-82 ATEDKPSPETVAAEE
+82 ATEDKPSPETVATEE

-162 AAEDPKDAAD
+162 AAEDSKDAAD

-199 PDAAQPAVQPG
+199 PDSAQPAVQPG

-253 KNAKAGQEII
+253 KNANAGQEII

-270 SLTIFDWIRLNLNK
+270 SLTTFDWIRLNLNK

-465 GQDGGGIY
+465 GQDG
-473 LSRPEQ
+473 
-479 SETAPDTTIC
+479 
-489 GNTIQK
+489 
-495 NSGKNGGGI
+495 
-504 KLDNTS
+504 
-510 ATLENNTILENTAQN
+510 
-525 AGGGLRA
+525 
-532 DTRSAA
+532 
-538 VTCTLRNNTIANNT
+538 
-552 AVTGGG
+552 
-558 ISSGSSSLIYKNEYT
+558 
-573 GYTCTIVMESG
+573 
-584 SVTGNT
+584 
-590 ARTTLGTYG
+590 
-599 GGGVHLTG
+599 

-641 GGAIQ
+641 GGTIQ
-646 GNRAAKHGGGIYI
+646 GNRAAKHGGGIYLS
-659 RNSMPNRTIAG
+659 RPEQSETAPDTTIC
-670 SVTNTVEQEVL
+670 
-681 DIGST
+681 
-686 VVISGNTAGQLGGG
+686 GNTIQKNSGKNGGG

-725 DLYLTAGST
+725 DLYLTAGSA
-734 EDKNRNVLVL
+734 EDKNRNVLIL

-788 EIPKFI
+788 KIPKFI

-924 TGRRCRH
+924 TGRHCRH

>member
-1 MVYDNCSSP
+1 
-10 DDRRA
+10 
-15 RCEKYRLSRFYR
+15 
-27 VHLISKEMDRMTN
+27 
-40 KKFKLAAM
+40 M

-131 AVLPALPGARPVVVD
+131 AVLPA
-146 MPAAEAPADA
+146 
-156 AGEPAE
+156 
-162 AAEDPKDAAD
+162 
-172 SAEET
+172 
-177 AEDADAAED
+177 
-186 AETPEPPEIAIAR
+186 
-199 PDAAQPAVQPG
+199 VQPG

-253 KNAKAGQEII
+253 KNAKAGQEIV

-383 GGKHGGTVENA
+383 GSKHGGTVENA

-441 GISVSASGSTDVTL
+441 GISVSTSGSTDVTL

-460 LENTA
+460 LE
-465 GQDGGGIY
+465 
-473 LSRPEQ
+473 
-479 SETAPDTTIC
+479 
-489 GNTIQK
+489 
-495 NSGKNGGGI
+495 
-504 KLDNTS
+504 
-510 ATLENNTILENTAQN
+510 
-525 AGGGLRA
+525 
-532 DTRSAA
+532 
-538 VTCTLRNNTIANNT
+538 
-552 AVTGGG
+552 
-558 ISSGSSSLIYKNEYT
+558 
-573 GYTCTIVMESG
+573 
-584 SVTGNT
+584 
-590 ARTTLGTYG
+590 
-599 GGGVHLTG
+599 
-607 NGSRFV
+607 
-613 MKGGTIAGNNANCG
+613 
-627 GGIYSENYEGISIL
+627 
-641 GGAIQ
+641 
-646 GNRAAKHGGGIYI
+646 
-659 RNSMPNRTIAG
+659 
-670 SVTNTVEQEVL
+670 
-681 DIGST
+681 
-686 VVISGNTAGQLGGG
+686 NTAGQLGGG

-734 EDKNRNVLVL
+734 EDKNRNVLIL

-810 DENGDYVITVG
+810 DENGDYI
-821 GKALAL
+821 
-827 KAAHA
+827 
-832 VIPPE
+832 I
-837 PTPDPEPTPGPN
+837 
-849 PTPDPEPTPITPET
+849 
-863 PESPEVPEAPGE
+863 
-875 TPVTPISTPTQTVA
+875 
-889 PSGTHLPQTGTSLFA
+889 
-904 ALAMALSGI
+904 
-913 ALTAAGAWASL
+913 TAAGAWASL
-924 TGRRCRH
+924 TGKYARH